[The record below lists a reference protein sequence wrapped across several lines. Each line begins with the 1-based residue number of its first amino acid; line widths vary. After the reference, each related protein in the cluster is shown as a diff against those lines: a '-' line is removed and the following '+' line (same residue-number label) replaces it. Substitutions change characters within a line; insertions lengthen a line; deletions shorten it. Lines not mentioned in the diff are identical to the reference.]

1 MTSDAKLHS
10 GTSHTHPHTPQ
21 HPQHPLAAS
30 SSQAVSFLSNKCHAS
45 TSLLVALLP
54 GQLAFAPPTLLLLI
68 QMMITTMTKMMMIA
82 CCKMTFPLP
91 PHQNQPSLIIL
102 GPTLSPSFWNALA
115 PDVTTRSRT
124 RERKGTNISASL
136 LLALAAPT
144 VSTRSCVRAAT
155 DRVRARAAHLGKC
168 TLHHTWAGG
177 K

>member
-1 MTSDAKLHS
+1 MPGHAKLHS
-10 GTSHTHPHTPQ
+10 GTSHTHTPQ
-21 HPQHPLAAS
+21 HPTTPTGSLILTSCVLSEEQVSRFHLLACCLVAWTAGICTTNPFTSHPDDDDDDDKEDDDCLLQDDISTS
-30 SSQAVSFLSNKCHAS
+30 SSSK
-45 TSLLVALLP
+45 
-54 GQLAFAPPTLLLLI
+54 PPTN
-68 QMMITTMTKMMMIA
+68 
-82 CCKMTFPLP
+82 
-91 PHQNQPSLIIL
+91 PHSSS
-102 GPTLSPSFWNALA
+102 TLSPSFWNALA

-168 TLHHTWAGG
+168 TLHHTWVGG